1 MLFDV
6 LVIAVVVDEDGGRMW
21 RKIKMGGSG
30 RGRGGL
36 GRGLLGVQALVRS
49 RSCNVHRETHK
60 DKRDA
65 QKTHKRDTKD
75 TRETRTLHDFE
86 FIKLK

>member
-1 MLFDV
+1 MVDFDV

-36 GRGLLGVQALVRS
+36 GRGLLGVQAPVRS
-49 RSCNVHRETHK
+49 GPVMYTERRTKTRETHK
-60 DKRDA
+60 R
-65 QKTHKRDTKD
+65 H
-75 TRETRTLHDFE
+75 TRETQKTQERHGLFM
-86 FIKLK
+86 ILNLSN